1 MPRRKEQGPTCR
13 AHASDQSTAAAQPP
27 VNQVRAD
34 CTWNFGVDTTVP
46 LHRAVRREQCVGE
59 RERRV
64 RIVPGGHDLAGAA
77 AAQQEHADG
86 CVVDRQ
92 LVVLSAWPVH
102 GVAPEM
108 RPHVPP
114 PVNDVD
120 VMLTMPEGVIVPVKV
135 AVQLALMEPLD
146 SVVAPVTENGSPFGF
161 IG

>member
-1 MPRRKEQGPTCR
+1 M
-13 AHASDQSTAAAQPP
+13 
-27 VNQVRAD
+27 
-34 CTWNFGVDTTVP
+34 
-46 LHRAVRREQCVGE
+46 
-59 RERRV
+59 
-64 RIVPGGHDLAGAA
+64 
-77 AAQQEHADG
+77 
-86 CVVDRQ
+86 
-92 LVVLSAWPVH
+92 VLSAWPVH